1 MPAIHQ
7 LVAGFN
13 RGDAISNDA
22 LVLRGIFR
30 DWGFE
35 SEVFAEP
42 QTIHPAL
49 RREGFPA
56 PALRERLTK
65 KDFLVLHLSIGSD
78 VNDLFARLPGRKV
91 IRYHNI
97 TPATYFETLQP
108 RTAALLKRGREQ
120 MRRLAG
126 VAELN
131 LAVSQY
137 NAAELTAAGYS
148 NVRVH
153 PIVLDF
159 ADLDQPSNQKIEET
173 YRDGGANVLFVGRCA
188 PNKALEDL
196 VRVFGCFQKHV
207 VPASRLIHVGSYQ
220 GMEAYYGMVRIL
232 ARKLGL
238 QDVHFMGS
246 VTQRDFVSFY
256 RVADLFLCLSEHEGF
271 CIPLLESMHF
281 DIPVLAYDAAAVSET
296 LDGSGILVTEKK
308 AEPIAEMMG
317 KLLHDDGLREAVI
330 RGQRGRLDRYRS
342 RDLPKE
348 LCAHLSPMLGV

>member
-7 LVAGFN
+7 LVAGFS

-22 LVLRGIFR
+22 LVLRRIFR
-30 DWGFE
+30 EWGFD
-35 SEVFAEP
+35 SEIFAEP

-56 PALRERLTK
+56 PALKDRLGARDVTI
-65 KDFLVLHLSIGSD
+65 LHLSIGSD
-78 VNDLFARLPGRKV
+78 VNDFFGGLPGRKV

-97 TPATYFETLQP
+97 TPAKYFETLQP
-108 RTAALLKRGREQ
+108 RTAALLERGRVQ
-120 MRRLAG
+120 MHRLAG

-137 NAAELTAAGYS
+137 NASELEAAGYE

-153 PIVLDF
+153 PVVVDF
-159 ADLDQPSNQKIEET
+159 THLKQPSNRKIEET
-173 YRDGGANVLFVGRCA
+173 FGNGRANVLFVGRCA

-207 VPASRLIHVGSYQ
+207 LPASRLIHVGSYQ
-220 GMEAYYGMVRIL
+220 GMEAYYGMVRVL
-232 ARKLGL
+232 ARNLGL

-256 RVADLFLCLSEHEGF
+256 GVADLFLCLSEHEGF
-271 CIPLLESMHF
+271 CLPLLESMHF
-281 DIPVLAYDAAAVSET
+281 DVPVLAYDAAAVSET
-296 LDGSGILVTEKK
+296 LDGSGILAREKK

-317 KLLHDDGLREAVI
+317 RLLEDTALREAVL
-330 RGQRGRLDRYRS
+330 RGQRSRLDRYRA
-342 RDLPKE
+342 RDLPRE
-348 LCAHLSPMLGV
+348 LREHLAPLLEG

>member
-22 LVLRGIFR
+22 VVLRGIFR
-30 DWGFE
+30 EWGFE
-35 SEVFAEP
+35 SEIFAEP

-49 RREGFPA
+49 KREGFSA
-56 PALRERLTK
+56 PALRERLTER
-65 KDFLVLHLSIGSD
+65 DFVVLHLSIGSD
-78 VNDLFARLPGRKV
+78 VNDLFTGLPGRKV

-108 RTAALLKRGREQ
+108 RTAALLRRGRAQ

-131 LAVSQY
+131 LAVSRY
-137 NAAELTAAGYS
+137 NADELKAAGYD
-148 NVRVH
+148 NVLVH
-153 PIVLDF
+153 PIVVDF
-159 ADLDQPSNQKIEET
+159 ADFEQPSNRKIEET
-173 YRDGGANVLFVGRCA
+173 YGGGGANVLFVGRCA
-188 PNKALEDL
+188 PNKSLEDL

-207 VPASRLIHVGSYQ
+207 QPASRLIHVGSYQ
-220 GMEAYYGMVRIL
+220 GMEAYHGMVRIL
-232 ARKLGL
+232 ARNLGL

-271 CIPLLESMHF
+271 CLPLLESMHF
-281 DIPVLAYDAAAVSET
+281 DVPVLAYDAAAVSET
-296 LDGSGILVTEKK
+296 LDGSGILVSEKN

-317 KLLHDDGLREAVI
+317 EMLRNRDLREAVI
-330 RGQRGRLDRYRS
+330 RGQRDRLDRYRS

-348 LCAHLSPMLGV
+348 LREHLSPMLEG